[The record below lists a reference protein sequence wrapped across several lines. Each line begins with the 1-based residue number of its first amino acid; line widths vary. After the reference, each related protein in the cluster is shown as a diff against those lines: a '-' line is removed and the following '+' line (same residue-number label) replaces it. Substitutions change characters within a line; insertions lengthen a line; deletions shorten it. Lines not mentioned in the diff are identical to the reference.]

1 MIHLPDLEQFRAWLD
16 ADPTFELYLLV
27 DSTAGLSLAGTVM
40 RGAADPP
47 RVLVDVGTP
56 GGRTGVRDA
65 PAALGLA
72 RECEHAPG
80 IALAGV
86 AGYEGVRPN
95 RRDADIVAQVD
106 AHCRE
111 TVDAFRAVSPWIQT
125 ERPVFSMG
133 GSAFPDRVIEAIA
146 DLPDRGGRVI
156 PVLRSGCSA

>member
-1 MIHLPDLEQFRAWLD
+1 MP
-16 ADPTFELYLLV
+16 
-27 DSTAGLSLAGTVM
+27 SNG
-40 RGAADPP
+40 GAANPL

-72 RECEHAPG
+72 RECENAPG

-125 ERPVFSMG
+125 D
-133 GSAFPDRVIEAIA
+133 SALRGELRIIA
-146 DLPDRGGRVI
+146 
-156 PVLRSGCSA
+156 